1 MFGEWEEKSR
11 EPEVLSFSELLI
23 EWKKGEKSKRNNP
36 DTFLSLEKITQPYL
50 FIFVLEKY
58 LTVLYILEYKQ
69 HFNKCLK
76 VCIDFL
82 YTLEN
87 TFFELLL
94 KTIYFLLI
102 ACDKIQALTL
112 VLFSKQLPL

>member
-1 MFGEWEEKSR
+1 MRGKNR

-23 EWKKGEKSKRNNP
+23 EWKKGEKYKRNNT
-36 DTFLSLEKITQPYL
+36 DTFLALEKITQPYL
-50 FIFVLEKY
+50 FIFALEKY
-58 LTVLYILEYKQ
+58 LTVLNILEYVQ

-82 YTLEN
+82 YTLEKG
-87 TFFELLL
+87 FFELLL
-94 KTIYFLLI
+94 KTIYFSLI

-112 VLFSKQLPL
+112 VFLSEQLPL